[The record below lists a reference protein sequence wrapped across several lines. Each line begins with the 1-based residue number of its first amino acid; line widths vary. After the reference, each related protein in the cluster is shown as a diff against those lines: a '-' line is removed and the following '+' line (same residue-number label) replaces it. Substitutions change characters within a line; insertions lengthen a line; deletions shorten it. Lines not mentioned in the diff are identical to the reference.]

1 MAVFFFVCF
10 ECQIKATAIPIV
22 RYKKVQAGPNNQ
34 FGGFQDG
41 LFRKRYHD
49 FISEIVL
56 KPLEIPRI
64 KQSEAQIRTF
74 ILKLFIQFNY
84 FCKYKAIE
92 WNKSFLNIK
101 KGVTK
106 IGHP

>member
-10 ECQIKATAIPIV
+10 ECQIKATAIPMV
-22 RYKKVQAGPNNQ
+22 RYKNVHAGPNNQ

-56 KPLEIPRI
+56 KPLEIPRN

-92 WNKSFLNIK
+92 RKESFINIK
-101 KGVTK
+101 KGVSI